1 MSNSTI
7 RRILVLGGLA
17 IVGIIFI
24 QSYLFYKT
32 WNQKQQEFNQT
43 INIAL
48 RKVATQIANYNGAKL
63 PKQNLIQRRASNFYS
78 VNINTA
84 IDANVLEEYLTQ
96 TFNEYSINSDFEYGV
111 YDCATDDMVY
121 GSYCSMGDEDRKS
134 SNTTLPKFDDLI
146 YYFVVSF
153 PNQEGYVMSTM
164 KQTIWFSLIALLSV
178 LFFIYAIY
186 VILRQKQLT
195 DLQKDFINNMTHE
208 FKTPISSI
216 KIASEFLAR
225 NSHIKDDSKMQQY
238 TQIIRDQNE
247 RLNNQVEKVLNIA
260 RVEVDNFKLNK
271 EEIKLNEFISKI
283 VEQEKIQFE
292 KLHGSLSFEPLS
304 SEITVSADHLH
315 FSNVISNMLDNAR
328 KYTSSTPKAKVS
340 LRQNNKEINLSI
352 KDNGIGIN
360 KEEQKKLFN
369 KFYRVPTGNVHNVK
383 GFGLGLFYVQN
394 ICASHG
400 WTISVESDQDKG
412 SCFTIQI
419 PI

>member
-1 MSNSTI
+1 M
-7 RRILVLGGLA
+7 LGGLA

-24 QSYLFYKT
+24 QSFLFYKT
-32 WNQKQQEFNQT
+32 WNQRQQEFNQRV
-43 INIAL
+43 NIAL
-48 RKVATQIANYNGAKL
+48 RQVATSIANYNAAKL
-63 PKQNLIQRRASNFYS
+63 PKQNLIQRRSSNFYS

-96 TFNEYSINSDFEYGV
+96 AFNEYSINSDFEYGV

-121 GSYCSMGDEDRKS
+121 GNYCSMNEDEKANKS
-134 SNTTLPKFDDLI
+134 ANLPKFEDLI

-153 PNQEGYVMSTM
+153 PNRESYVLSTM
-164 KQTIWFSLIALLSV
+164 TQTIGFSLIALLSV

-186 VILRQKQLT
+186 VIVRQKQLT

-225 NSHIKDDSKMQQY
+225 NPQLSQNEKMKQY

-247 RLNNQVEKVLNIA
+247 RLNDQVEKVLNIA

-271 EEIKLNEFISKI
+271 ETINVNEFIAQI
-283 VEQEKIQFE
+283 CAQERLGFEQANGH
-292 KLHGSLSFEPLS
+292 LHFLK
-304 SEITVSADHLH
+304 ADSDTQVQADKLH
-315 FSNVISNMLDNAR
+315 FSNVISNLIDNAR
-328 KYTSSTPKAKVS
+328 KYCKDVPECTVS
-340 LRQNNKEINLSI
+340 LTENEKSI
-352 KDNGIGIN
+352 KIEVKDNGIGIH
-360 KEEQKKLFN
+360 KEEQKRLFN

-394 ICASHG
+394 ICSSHG
-400 WTISVESDQDKG
+400 WDIELQSQINKG
-412 SCFTIQI
+412 STFTIKI
-419 PI
+419 PK